1 MKPVRLSAHA
11 LSYTEKRGFTQS
23 EVEEAIATVPWKP
36 AEQGADRFEC
46 SKEFAFNQY
55 WNGRHFST
63 KQVRPIFIEEP
74 FEILVVTVYTYY
86 Y

>member
-11 LSYTEKRGFTQS
+11 LSYTQKRGFTHG
-23 EVEEAIATVPWKP
+23 EVEEAIATMPWKA

-55 WNGRHFST
+55 WNRKFYST
-63 KQVRPIFIEEP
+63 KQVRPILVDDP
-74 FEILVVTVYTYY
+74 LEIVVVTVYTYY